1 MDVVSAS
8 FLLWKSHEGK
18 HKDVEKF
25 NKHKFIPNFLAIS
38 KQTCKVRVWCIQIK
52 KFNAF
57 LIKLSHIYHNC
68 TTSKAFCMNKI

>member
-25 NKHKFIPNFLAIS
+25 NKHKFTQFPCNQ
-38 KQTCKVRVWCIQIK
+38 QTDLQGTCLVHPDKKIQC
-52 KFNAF
+52 FF
-57 LIKLSHIYHNC
+57 
-68 TTSKAFCMNKI
+68 NKIVPYLSQLHNI